1 MCEVGENSRI
11 LASTPSSTTSGCLSN
26 DEGSDDRLLPSSLA
40 AEELQLALNKE
51 ATEEELLKAITRCK
65 DLVLESNQCSLER
78 KWLVRHLI
86 ELRLRLQECREAMED
101 PLHPR
106 NKSSGVSRR
115 TVRGHHLNLQPLLS
129 TSTKYCDHCT
139 GTIWSLVQA
148 WYECE
153 DCGYACHYKCISQII
168 RECAHVVAS
177 ERGGYELE
185 ICPEEGLSAQ
195 KYLCAECQSPLPITA
210 PKGIS
215 CLGRLLFPDWSEAR
229 KCDYSGLYYCTAC
242 HWGSSAVVPARV
254 VHNWDLAPQPVC
266 QASLQQLRVTAN
278 RPLLNL
284 EKLNPRLFSLVHEL
298 SLVRRLRQELHGMRK
313 YLSVCRNAN
322 EDHLLWKHVDVPHL
336 IETPELYS
344 LQDLVDT
351 HSGELPTKLHTIID
365 VFSKHIK
372 VKCEV
377 CRGRGHLCEICSNDE
392 VLFPF
397 DAAAVICSEC
407 NAVLHKSCFG
417 RKSKCP
423 KCLRLQQRKEQ
434 QLGDQS
440 EE

>member
-11 LASTPSSTTSGCLSN
+11 LSSTPSSTTSGCLSN

-51 ATEEELLKAITRCK
+51 ATEEELIKAITRCK
-65 DLVLESNQCSLER
+65 DLVLESNQCSVER

-101 PLHPR
+101 PQHPR

-115 TVRGHHLNLQPLLS
+115 TVRGHHLNLQPLLT

-139 GTIWSLVQA
+139 GTIWGLVQA

-153 DCGYACHYKCISQII
+153 DCGYACHYKCISQLI

-195 KYLCAECQSPLPITA
+195 KYSCAECQSLLPIN
-210 PKGIS
+210 K
-215 CLGRLLFPDWSEAR
+215 DWTEAR

-254 VHNWDLAPQPVC
+254 VHNWDFTPQSVC

-278 RPLLNL
+278 RPLINL
-284 EKLNPRLFSLVHEL
+284 EKLNVRLFSLVHEL

-351 HSGELPTKLHTIID
+351 HSGELPSKLHTIID

-372 VKCEV
+372 VNCEV

-397 DAAAVICSEC
+397 DGAAVICSEC

-417 RKSKCP
+417 RKNICP
-423 KCLRLQQRKEQ
+423 KCVRLQQRKEQ
-434 QLGDQS
+434 QLNDQS

>member
-1 MCEVGENSRI
+1 MCEVGEPSRI
-11 LASTPSSTTSGCLSN
+11 LASTPSSSTSGCLSN
-26 DEGSDDRLLPSSLA
+26 DESAEDHLLPSSLA

-51 ATEEELLKAITRCK
+51 ATEDELLKAISRCK

-86 ELRLRLQECREAMED
+86 ELRLRLQECREAMVD
-101 PLHPR
+101 PQHPR
-106 NKSSGVSRR
+106 NKSSGVSKR
-115 TVRGHHLNLQPLLS
+115 TVRGHHLNLQPLLRS
-129 TSTKYCDHCT
+129 TSSKYCDHCT
-139 GTIWSLVQA
+139 GTIWSVVQA

-153 DCGYACHYKCISQII
+153 DCGYSCHHKCISQII

-177 ERGGYELE
+177 ERGSYELE

-195 KYLCAECQSPLPITA
+195 KYLCAECRSPLPI
-210 PKGIS
+210 IWN
-215 CLGRLLFPDWSEAR
+215 LLDKDWSEAR
-229 KCDYSGLYYCTAC
+229 RCDYSGLYYCTAC

-254 VHNWDLAPQPVC
+254 VHNWDLSPQPVC

-284 EKLNPRLFSLVHEL
+284 EELNPRLFSFVHEL

-313 YLSVCRNAN
+313 YLSVCRNAT

-336 IETPELYS
+336 VETPELYS

-351 HSGELPTKLHTIID
+351 HSGELPSKLHTVID
-365 VFSKHIK
+365 VFTKHIK
-372 VKCEV
+372 VRCEV
-377 CRGRGHLCEICSNDE
+377 CRGRGHICEICSNDE

-397 DAAAVICSEC
+397 DAAAVICKDC
-407 NAVLHKSCFG
+407 NAVLHKSCFN
-417 RKSKCP
+417 RKNNNCP
-423 KCLRLQQRKEQ
+423 KCIRIERRKEQ
-434 QLGDQS
+434 EQVEDGQT
-440 EE
+440 EA